1 LTTIGAAAATAHRR
15 HHHHHHHHATPGMRF
30 AEARSGSTAAAGAAT
45 HAAGDPSAYEN
56 GEKPGPCWV
65 VGESVDCCPK
75 GKRQNRVSP
84 VSPSV
89 PKCPLF
95 PFRFPSASLPLP
107 LHLFSFPSKKL
118 RRFAKNSDSVSVE
131 LHPSPFP
138 FPQYTQPKAGSRRAR
153 SRTASTGKGTARRC
167 SGATARRRP
176 STRCSA

>member
-1 LTTIGAAAATAHRR
+1 MPRRACASPRPGRARPPPQAPPRTPRATLRPTRTEKSRAH
-15 HHHHHHHHATPGMRF
+15 AGSWANP
-30 AEARSGSTAAAGAAT
+30 STAAQKV
-45 HAAGDPSAYEN
+45 S
-56 GEKPGPCWV
+56 
-65 VGESVDCCPK
+65 
-75 GKRQNRVSP
+75 GKTEFPPFLQ

-89 PKCPLF
+89 PYF
-95 PFRFPSASLPLP
+95 PSASLRFPSASLPLP
-107 LHLFSFPSKKL
+107 LHLFSFPSKKM